1 MKEALLSTAI
11 HTLELIV
18 LIGVVYLL
26 VTFLN
31 VPIQGDLL
39 LIVLAALTK
48 FTRTNTFDY
57 VNSEEYE
64 SE

>member
-1 MKEALLSTAI
+1 MKEALLSTAL
-11 HTLELIV
+11 HTVELVV
-18 LIGVVYLL
+18 LIGVVYVL
-26 VTFLN
+26 VKFLN
-31 VPIQGDLL
+31 VPIQGDFL

-64 SE
+64 SK